1 MENNPQF
8 SSNYPNEEYNTK
20 KKRDFHYNIEEH
32 SLSLRKKF
40 NNKGKRHMLP
50 SSLLNDITYYEIN
63 LSELEPKINNHHL
76 YVQFKNSQNEK
87 NSLGLLFQ
95 MLLIEDNN
103 DILKFSLSN
112 IKKFLI
118 NIDENNFSA
127 KNLSIEFNDKLI
139 KFLFELLLKKS
150 KDFYILSHI
159 CFILNKLSFL
169 LKNEN
174 GYYFDILYQYFNN
187 ILDIIKSFNQDE
199 PQLKNLLYLLTGKI
213 FLASDKIISKIEKDY
228 PLYAQQ
234 IHTEIINLEQ
244 SKFVKNMAL
253 ISTLLQIINNCFFYK
268 IYSDYFFSSFDNDP
282 NEINVENIIQFIQN
296 LLNLSFNREIFDQ
309 ELRCIQNFLCLFM
322 ENETY
327 FKNKTLKKKV
337 QKIIKNLEL
346 EKKILPMIYDNTV
359 NELSFRSI
367 ALQILVNA
375 TYICTKNFCEK
386 LIEYNIS
393 QQIIKLENYL
403 ISQTQITNR
412 TKNLYRL
419 LMDLIYNLIENE
431 SVYIIDNLSIDY
443 SCISL
448 LFKIQKIPF
457 YSKENKIYM
466 IKIFNILIQ
475 SNHKYIQ
482 TLLISEGICEWYKSI
497 LEDEP
502 SKENIKIIIGNFITM
517 VQYSLN
523 LVDDKSNKNN
533 LVLIH
538 LEKIGILEVVHNL
551 KSRNDLSNVEMDIL
565 NEFSNLFK

>member
-174 GYYFDILYQYFNN
+174 GYYYDILYQYFNKKF
-187 ILDIIKSFNQDE
+187 IIF
-199 PQLKNLLYLLTGKI
+199 
-213 FLASDKIISKIEKDY
+213 
-228 PLYAQQ
+228 
-234 IHTEIINLEQ
+234 IN
-244 SKFVKNMAL
+244 
-253 ISTLLQIINNCFFYK
+253 
-268 IYSDYFFSSFDNDP
+268 
-282 NEINVENIIQFIQN
+282 
-296 LLNLSFNREIFDQ
+296 R
-309 ELRCIQNFLCLFM
+309 
-322 ENETY
+322 
-327 FKNKTLKKKV
+327 
-337 QKIIKNLEL
+337 
-346 EKKILPMIYDNTV
+346 
-359 NELSFRSI
+359 
-367 ALQILVNA
+367 
-375 TYICTKNFCEK
+375 
-386 LIEYNIS
+386 
-393 QQIIKLENYL
+393 
-403 ISQTQITNR
+403 
-412 TKNLYRL
+412 
-419 LMDLIYNLIENE
+419 
-431 SVYIIDNLSIDY
+431 
-443 SCISL
+443 
-448 LFKIQKIPF
+448 
-457 YSKENKIYM
+457 
-466 IKIFNILIQ
+466 
-475 SNHKYIQ
+475 
-482 TLLISEGICEWYKSI
+482 
-497 LEDEP
+497 
-502 SKENIKIIIGNFITM
+502 
-517 VQYSLN
+517 
-523 LVDDKSNKNN
+523 
-533 LVLIH
+533 
-538 LEKIGILEVVHNL
+538 
-551 KSRNDLSNVEMDIL
+551 
-565 NEFSNLFK
+565 

>member
-1 MENNPQF
+1 M
-8 SSNYPNEEYNTK
+8 
-20 KKRDFHYNIEEH
+20 
-32 SLSLRKKF
+32 
-40 NNKGKRHMLP
+40 
-50 SSLLNDITYYEIN
+50 
-63 LSELEPKINNHHL
+63 
-76 YVQFKNSQNEK
+76 
-87 NSLGLLFQ
+87 
-95 MLLIEDNN
+95 
-103 DILKFSLSN
+103 
-112 IKKFLI
+112 
-118 NIDENNFSA
+118 
-127 KNLSIEFNDKLI
+127 
-139 KFLFELLLKKS
+139 
-150 KDFYILSHI
+150 
-159 CFILNKLSFL
+159 
-169 LKNEN
+169 
-174 GYYFDILYQYFNN
+174 
-187 ILDIIKSFNQDE
+187 
-199 PQLKNLLYLLTGKI
+199 
-213 FLASDKIISKIEKDY
+213 
-228 PLYAQQ
+228 
-234 IHTEIINLEQ
+234 
-244 SKFVKNMAL
+244 
-253 ISTLLQIINNCFFYK
+253 
-268 IYSDYFFSSFDNDP
+268 
-282 NEINVENIIQFIQN
+282 ENIIQFIQN

-327 FKNKTLKKKV
+327 FKNKIIKKKV

-359 NELSFRSI
+359 NEISFRSI

-551 KSRNDLSNVEMDIL
+551 KSRSDLSNVEMDIL

>member
-159 CFILNKLSFL
+159 CFILNKLSIL

-244 SKFVKNMAL
+244 SKFVKNISL

-268 IYSDYFFSSFDNDP
+268 IYSDCFFSSFNNGPD
-282 NEINVENIIQFIQN
+282 EINVENIIQFIQN

-346 EKKILPMIYDNTV
+346 ETKILPMIYDNTV

-403 ISQTQITNR
+403 INQTQITNR

-551 KSRNDLSNVEMDIL
+551 KSRSDLSNVEMDIL